1 MFVDYVLPSH
11 YRKYSHKNGVVPW
24 EVDMLDMV
32 GTVLVG
38 AAMAAILSSFGSTM
52 RLRLPVQLTMA
63 GVAGAWVGLTSTL
76 AGAGG
81 ALSNAPTLLTMLVT
95 PIVVT
100 VVLSLAFPT
109 VRRALNAI
117 PLPLLVGLHVI
128 RLGGVFF
135 VLLAIAGRL
144 SGPFPYIAGWGDF
157 ATGALAI
164 PVAWLATRET
174 NLRDRL
180 VIAWN
185 IFGMLDLIVAVS
197 LGVISGNGSPV
208 QLIHAG
214 IGSAAMQTLP
224 WAFIPTVLVPFFL
237 IDHGIVFAR
246 MRARAMD
253 RLAQIDRRGQP
264 VDLDRNL
271 GHAH

>member
-1 MFVDYVLPSH
+1 
-11 YRKYSHKNGVVPW
+11 
-24 EVDMLDMV
+24 MLDMV

-38 AAMAAILSSFGSTM
+38 AAMAAILSGFVRTM
-52 RLRLPVQLTMA
+52 PLRLPVQLGIA
-63 GVAGAWVGLTSTL
+63 SAAGAWVGLTGAL

-81 ALSNAPTLLTMLVT
+81 ALSNAPIVLTMLVT

-100 VVLSLAFPT
+100 VALILAFPT
-109 VRRALNAI
+109 ARGAIKAI
-117 PLPLLVGLHVI
+117 PLPLLVGLHVM

-135 VLLAIAGRL
+135 VLLAISGRL

-174 NLRDRL
+174 GLRDRFIL
-180 VIAWN
+180 AWN
-185 IFGMLDLIVAVS
+185 TFGMLDLIVAVS
-197 LGVISGNGSPV
+197 LAVISGNGSPL

-214 IGSAAMQTLP
+214 IGTAEMQTLP
-224 WAFIPTVLVPFFL
+224 WAFIPTVLVPFSL
-237 IDHGIVFAR
+237 IDHGIIFAR
-246 MRARAMD
+246 LRTRRRAT
-253 RLAQIDRRGQP
+253 
-264 VDLDRNL
+264 VDFDRNL